1 MSSGMGITFNRI
13 HLGHSATQL
22 DPFEGNDVAEGAA
35 PFVGKSYG
43 SAGNPLSAR
52 VTQATAI
59 DTGGV
64 AGAAWRGLRGGGGV
78 AGALDQNN
86 ATSND
91 QFTTN
96 IGGGG
101 PLPRFTDRS
110 ASHFCCAIRRGP
122 A

>member
-1 MSSGMGITFNRI
+1 MSSGMGITFNGI

-64 AGAAWRGLRGGGGV
+64 AGAAWRGRRGGG
-78 AGALDQNN
+78 AGSEQRDLE
-86 ATSND
+86 
-91 QFTTN
+91 
-96 IGGGG
+96 
-101 PLPRFTDRS
+101 RS
-110 ASHFCCAIRRGP
+110 VHH
-122 A
+122 